1 MASSLS
7 DFKITAPVIPKSFIA
22 WVIVTATFS
31 SATPFC
37 GTTQHRIAR
46 VCRCFMTS
54 SVTTRSSSR
63 LRQKA

>member
-7 DFKITAPVIPKSFIA
+7 DFKITAPVTPKSLIA
-22 WVIVTATFS
+22 WVIATATVS
-31 SATPFC
+31 SVVPFC

-54 SVTTRSSSR
+54 RATTRSSSR
-63 LRQKA
+63 LRHKA